1 MIQTVTKAIHDE
13 FLEGNGQV
21 VERRNVEDV
30 QNIKLAKG
38 RREIVERLIEGRGRV
53 TKFLGTNE

>member
-1 MIQTVTKAIHDE
+1 MIQRVTKAIHDE

-30 QNIKLAKG
+30 QNIELAKG
-38 RREIVERLIEGRGRV
+38 RREIVERLIEGRGRE